1 MDWRQVSSFNTVSA
15 ANFHLIGWD
24 GEGKRRSVFRS
35 GSRLLQIE
43 ADRWNQT
50 GCWRLNKWYNG
61 PGIFEAWPM
70 CQPTN
75 SSSYRRQAIHA
86 KGKKKTKKRE
96 PSGYRL
102 LLSFPGVHF
111 CCSSRA
117 STARRRSLL
126 NNEGLQPSQQLRCHR
141 LYPVSSLSLSLYFP
155 LLALPPS
162 CDRREVWCRFL
173 GSVFI
178 VIHFSRRVFW
188 FLVRWCLDGIRGETA
203 CTFGPVG
210 LCLWVPWFSYFA
222 GCYRREWRMCPLRH

>member
-1 MDWRQVSSFNTVSA
+1 MGLAFLKLGPCVSPPI
-15 ANFHLIGWD
+15 L
-24 GEGKRRSVFRS
+24 
-35 GSRLLQIE
+35 
-43 ADRWNQT
+43 
-50 GCWRLNKWYNG
+50 
-61 PGIFEAWPM
+61 
-70 CQPTN
+70 
-75 SSSYRRQAIHA
+75 QAIEDRRFMP
-86 KGKKKTKKRE
+86 KEKKKTKKRE